1 MPLTRPLINN
11 LNTNVEVFNDTLT
24 VLHGNASVANSDIGL
39 IMNRAGGLVSNAAF
53 YWNESTQAFVTA
65 LTNDSG
71 SAYANVS
78 VLTYANLT
86 TGSHT
91 AANLITTNGVFWS
104 NGNAY
109 SSGSAV
115 TTTTGF
121 STNPNTITSN
131 VTINSGYNAQA
142 IGPITVSPGGVLT
155 VLAGQRVVIL

>member
-1 MPLTRPLINN
+1 MSFPASPANQQQATVNNIVYTYSSASNTWTRTPMGIALAGTAT
-11 LNTNVEVFNDTLT
+11 LGNV
-24 VLHGNASVANSDIGL
+24 
-39 IMNRAGGLVSNAAF
+39 
-53 YWNESTQAFVTA
+53 VT
-65 LTNDSG
+65 
-71 SAYANVS
+71 
-78 VLTYANLT
+78 
-86 TGSHT
+86 T
-91 AANLITTNGVFWS
+91 AGVFWS

>member
-1 MPLTRPLINN
+1 MSFP
-11 LNTNVEVFNDTLT
+11 
-24 VLHGNASVANSDIGL
+24 ASP
-39 IMNRAGGLVSNAAF
+39 
-53 YWNESTQAFVTA
+53 
-65 LTNDSG
+65 
-71 SAYANVS
+71 
-78 VLTYANLT
+78 ANLQQATVNNIVYQYSSSINAWTRVPAGVTLSGTATLGNVVT
-86 TGSHT
+86 T
-91 AANLITTNGVFWS
+91 AGVFWS

-121 STNPNTITSN
+121 ATNPNTITSN